1 MNVTKEISVLLDVL
15 NISEKDLSEELD
27 VSLLSI
33 NNWRNNNKQIE
44 DININNLY
52 NFAYSKGIKFNQIF
66 EQLLKEE
73 NNNNNSLVLFHGA
86 KKNFS
91 FPIDIKSYSKDSND
105 FGKGFYLGES
115 YKQASMYIANSNNN
129 KVYAFKVGTSDLNI
143 LKFDVDNNWMLAIS
157 YFRGWLDEYKE
168 SKIIKNIIQKINEA
182 DVIIAPIADNRM
194 FDIINEFSEGSIT
207 DKQCEH
213 SLAATDLGYQYVVKT
228 KKALDNLL
236 YLRELFISTKEKG
249 NLINQRFDLTSTGLN
264 KVKVARIEY
273 KGKGKY
279 IEELLK

>member
-15 NISEKDLSEELD
+15 NISEKDLCEELD

-73 NNNNNSLVLFHGA
+73 NNNNDSLVLFHGA

-129 KVYAFKVGTSDLNI
+129 KVYAFKLDTRNLNI
-143 LKFDVDNNWMLAIS
+143 LKFDVDNDWMLTIS

-182 DVIIAPIADNRM
+182 DIIIAPIADNRM

-228 KKALDNLL
+228 KKALDDLL
-236 YLRELFISTKEKG
+236 YLRELFISTKEKD